1 MNFPNIKDL
10 IMYVNKAL
18 SGQEWNSNWQKII
31 NWLTDGKTDIKVKS
45 IELSSSGGIVNNGS
59 LTQSGNLSVDG
70 NLEVSGT
77 IAGDGSNLYNL
88 KTQGVQAFTPFC
100 VNNGYKDLSTGNGDL
115 IVATPVTES
124 TNIVRFDITF
134 KVDSGTTYGKLKAT
148 TAAGNTFELDQLVY
162 NSALAANGSFNFFI
176 GSGQQVAVAYKNTIY
191 RQPFAPT
198 STLNT
203 NDVWLDTSGE
213 NLVSY
218 KYTEEGTW
226 EKWDFLPIGK
236 VVVANIGTAS
246 ATATVT
252 TFIFNWNGYNVNMG
266 GCIDIAITEQPRVVI
281 KTYSSGANWYRI
293 YSDGWVEQGG
303 ATTATSQ
310 GTTQSVTY
318 NIPMKDTN
326 YCLTLSAGIGAGSGS
341 TNTVIESTSTTGCV
355 IWTGSPSYYK
365 WYVCG
370 YKA

>member
-1 MNFPNIKDL
+1 MALPNIKDL
-10 IMYVNKAL
+10 VMYVNKAL

-77 IAGDGSNLYNL
+77 ISGDGSNLYNL

-100 VNNGYKDLSTGNGDL
+100 VNNGYKDLSTGKGDL

-148 TAAGNTFELDQLVY
+148 TAAGTPVELDQLVY

-176 GSGQQVAVAYKNTIY
+176 GSGQVAVAYKNTIY

-198 STLNT
+198 STVNT

-236 VVVANIGTAS
+236 VVVANIGTDH

-252 TFIFNWNGYNVNMG
+252 TFLYNNNGYNVNIG
-266 GCIDIAITEQPRVVI
+266 DCVNLQTNQYPRVVV
-281 KTYSSGANWYRI
+281 KTGNSGTNWYRL
-293 YSDGWVEQGG
+293 YSDGWVEMFGYFSRESSSK
-303 ATTATSQ
+303 TITI
-310 GTTQSVTY
+310 V
-318 NIPMKDTN
+318 
-326 YCLTLSAGIGAGSGS
+326 
-341 TNTVIESTSTTGCV
+341 VIQILIYMYHPLAEQV
-355 IWTGSPSYYK
+355 QHK
-365 WYVCG
+365 L
-370 YKA
+370 